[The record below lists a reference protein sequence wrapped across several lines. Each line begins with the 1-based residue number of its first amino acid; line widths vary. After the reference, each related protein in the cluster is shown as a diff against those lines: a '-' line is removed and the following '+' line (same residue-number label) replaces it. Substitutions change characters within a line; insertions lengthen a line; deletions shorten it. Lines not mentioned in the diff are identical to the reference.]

1 MLCFGPETPLKIA
14 VFLNQL
20 GIGGTEK
27 AACEWVRG
35 LSRLPDSKIIL
46 VVSLEDGPRRKD
58 LEKAGIPVQ
67 IQPHASGIAEVLRGI
82 DVIHAHA
89 PGFPHAGDVL
99 GEALKLAKKKI
110 PVVQTNIFGKLENP
124 RENAWTDFRLFISWT
139 SCVQAARRSRRKL
152 DVAFFRHQSV
162 ASYPI
167 SPLSEAEEAQLI
179 KQALAFRESIGLLP
193 NHVLFGRFSR
203 PEPNK
208 WTPMIL
214 PAFLDAHLKNPNLRL
229 LLREPPARVA
239 SDLRLANLVALDYAS
254 VGSAPI
260 LILPAT
266 PDAHELAVSQM
277 ACDVILHTSSIGES
291 FGYGIAEP
299 MNLGKPVITNS
310 VPWHDQA
317 QLELVQHGVCG
328 WVANSRSNLR
338 KAIDSLAND
347 PALRARFGQSG
358 RHRIRKIADSGRS
371 AQRLRLAL
379 SCAMEGRQNPHV
391 TEDLVHSLLAAKE
404 LDKSQWGHGWQEKS
418 GLFMHSAWISF
429 LRWQRKVRNGKA

>member
-1 MLCFGPETPLKIA
+1 MKIA
-14 VFLNQL
+14 VFINQL
-20 GIGGTEK
+20 GLGGTEK
-27 AACEWVRG
+27 AACEWARE
-35 LSRLPDSKIIL
+35 LSLFPDCKDI
-46 VVSLEDGPRRKD
+46 SLISINDGPRRKD

-67 IQPHASGIAEVLRGI
+67 IQSNPAGIAEVLGGI

-99 GEALKLAKKKI
+99 GEALKLVKKKI

-124 RENAWTDFRLFISWT
+124 RENAWTDFRLFISWI
-139 SCVQAARRSRRKL
+139 SCVQAARRSGQRL
-152 DVAFFRHQSV
+152 DPDFFRHQSV
-162 ASYPI
+162 ASYPV
-167 SPLSEAEEAQLI
+167 SPLSETEEAQLK

-214 PAFLDAHLKNPNLRL
+214 PAFLDAHLNNPNLRL
-229 LLREPPARVA
+229 LLREPPAQVT
-239 SDLRLANLVALDYAS
+239 SDLRSANLVALDQAP
-254 VGSAPI
+254 VGSCPI

-317 QLELVQHGVCG
+317 QLELVRHGVCG
-328 WVANSRSNLR
+328 WVANSRYNLR

-347 PALRARFGQSG
+347 PTLRKRFGQSA
-358 RHRIRKIADSGRS
+358 RSRINKIADPSIS
-371 AQRLRLAL
+371 AFRLHQAL
-379 SCAMEGRQNPHV
+379 SCAVEDRVNPHF
-391 TEDLVHSLLAAKE
+391 TEDLDHSVLAAKE
-404 LDKSQWGHGWQEKS
+404 LDVAQWGHGWREKS
-418 GLFMHSAWISF
+418 ALFVRSSWTSF
-429 LRWQRKVRNGKA
+429 LRWQKKIRTGGSLRR

>member
-1 MLCFGPETPLKIA
+1 MRIA
-14 VFLNQL
+14 VFINQL

-27 AACEWVRG
+27 AACEWARQF
-35 LSRLPDSKIIL
+35 
-46 VVSLEDGPRRKD
+46 SLFSECKGISVISMNDGPRKTD
-58 LEKAGIPVQ
+58 LEKAGIPVH
-67 IQPHASGIAEVLRGI
+67 IQSTAAGIAGVLVGV

-89 PGFPHAGDVL
+89 PGFPHVGDVL
-99 GEALKLAKKKI
+99 GEALKLVKKKI

-139 SCVQAARRSRRKL
+139 SCVQAARRSGRKL
-152 DVAFFRHQSV
+152 DLDFFRHQSV
-162 ASYPI
+162 ASYPV
-167 SPLSEAEEAQLI
+167 SPLSETEEAQLE

-193 NHVLFGRFSR
+193 DHVVYGRFSR

-229 LLREPPARVA
+229 LLREPPAQVA
-239 SDLRLANLVALDYAS
+239 SDLRLANLVALDHAS

-277 ACDVILHTSSIGES
+277 ACNVILHTSSIGES

-391 TEDLVHSLLAAKE
+391 TEDLAHSVLAAKE
-404 LDKSQWGHGWQEKS
+404 LDDAQWGHGWREKS
-418 GLFMHSAWISF
+418 ALFLRSAWISF
-429 LRWQRKVRNGKA
+429 LRWQKKIRTGGSLRR